1 MALDCLAP
9 LAKTVSHS
17 ALPERARELVL
28 QRLDEILQGRALVRL
43 HEDLRLHAGDD
54 AQVAETR
61 QLLHYFD
68 GQKKR
73 NLVLTFGGGVQEVQ
87 RELIAMF
94 GLGLPRV
101 PR

>member
-1 MALDCLAP
+1 MGAADQVQHL
-9 LAKTVSHS
+9 S
-17 ALPERARELVL
+17 ADLVAIV
-28 QRLDEILQGRALVRL
+28 QRYGDPADEETRAL
-43 HEDLRLHAGDD
+43 LRYLDD
-54 AQVAETR
+54 QA
-61 QLLHYFD
+61 
-68 GQKKR
+68 KR